1 MELLWNYRGPVG
13 QPESEI
19 VAQFVANWAIMP
31 PMKPTRRLM
40 LGISFSILV
49 VGVNSIV
56 ALASTAPGLGTAASY
71 AILAGT
77 TVTNTGNSVI
87 AGDIGISPGSACT
100 GFPAPC
106 TGGGPGTLSG
116 AIHAGDA
123 QALQAKSDLTAAYG
137 VAASSPCNFN
147 KTGVNLGGQT
157 LTPGTYCQTTAPTL
171 TGTLTLSGN
180 GVFIFQIGSTL
191 VTAPGA
197 TVAFINGAQPC
208 NVFWQVSSSATLDT
222 TTTFVGTIMALT
234 SISLNNGVTI
244 AGRALA
250 RNGQVSL
257 INDRITVPTT
267 CLPTS
272 VAGPTPTPA
281 PAGAPAGG
289 GGAPQGDGFPWILA
303 LVVGILGG
311 AGAVG
316 AGLTIRGGRRTQ

>member
-1 MELLWNYRGPVG
+1 
-13 QPESEI
+13 
-19 VAQFVANWAIMP
+19 
-31 PMKPTRRLM
+31 M
-40 LGISFSILV
+40 LGVFFSILV
-49 VGVNSIV
+49 VGVNSMV

-234 SISLNNGVTI
+234 SISLNDGVTV
-244 AGRALA
+244 AGRVLA

-267 CLPTS
+267 CLPTT
-272 VAGPTPTPA
+272 VVGPTA
-281 PAGAPAGG
+281 VAGAPSGG
-289 GGAPQGDGFPWILA
+289 GGPLQNDGFPWILA
-303 LVVGILGG
+303 LVAGVLAS
-311 AGAVG
+311 AGAAGV
-316 AGLTIRGGRRTQ
+316 GLTMRGHRRRA

>member
-1 MELLWNYRGPVG
+1 
-13 QPESEI
+13 
-19 VAQFVANWAIMP
+19 
-31 PMKPTRRLM
+31 MKPTRRLIF
-40 LGISFSILV
+40 GIFFSILI
-49 VGVNSIV
+49 VGVNSMV

-77 TVTNTGNSVI
+77 PNVTNTGATVVS
-87 AGDIGISPGSACT
+87 GSLGISPAAAVT
-100 GFPAPC
+100 GFP
-106 TGGGPGTLSG
+106 PGTVVNG
-116 AIHAGDA
+116 TIQAATAAAGV
-123 QALQAKSDLTAAYG
+123 AKNDLTTAYG

-147 KTGVNLGGQT
+147 KTGQNLGGQT

-191 VTAPGA
+191 VTAPAA

-234 SISLNNGVTI
+234 SISLNNGASI
-244 AGRALA
+244 QGRALA
-250 RNGQVSL
+250 RNGAVTL
-257 INDRITVPTT
+257 INNQITAPTT
-267 CLPTS
+267 CNAVT

-289 GGAPQGDGFPWILA
+289 GGPLQNDSFPWILA
-303 LVVGILGG
+303 LVAGVLAG
-311 AGAVG
+311 AGVVG
-316 AGLTIRGGRRTQ
+316 AGLTIRGDRRRT

>member
-1 MELLWNYRGPVG
+1 
-13 QPESEI
+13 
-19 VAQFVANWAIMP
+19 MP
-31 PMKPTRRLM
+31 PMKPTRRLL
-40 LGISFSILV
+40 LGIFFSILV
-49 VGVNSIV
+49 VGVNSML

-77 TVTNTGNSVI
+77 PNVTNTGATVVS
-87 AGDIGISPGSACT
+87 GSLGISPAASVT
-100 GFPAPC
+100 GFP
-106 TGGGPGTLSG
+106 PGTVG
-116 AIHAGDA
+116 NGTIQAATAAAGV
-123 QALQAKSDLTAAYG
+123 AKNDLTAAYG

-147 KTGVNLGGQT
+147 KTGQNLGGQT

-171 TGTLTLSGN
+171 TGILTLSGN

-197 TVAFINGAQPC
+197 SVVLTGGAQPC

-257 INDRITVPTT
+257 INDRITAPTT

-289 GGAPQGDGFPWILA
+289 GGAPQGAGFPWILA
-303 LVVGILGG
+303 LVAGSLAG

-316 AGLTIRGGRRTQ
+316 AGLTI